1 MAETFRFS
9 GKILAARIS
18 KTAAWWFVSITVEIP
33 DEIPWNMHPPVG
45 IDVGLNRLATL
56 SDGRQY
62 ENQRP
67 LAHQL
72 KKLRRLNKALA
83 RRTQG
88 GKNWL
93 KTKDKLGRLHYEIAC
108 IRLDWLHKLTTQIA
122 RDQWDRRRGG
132 PACQRADPQSLPVA
146 LILRR
151 RSREAAGFSG
161 KQSPAP
167 GRHAAESGS
176 VFPVEPA
183 VSLLWGAQR
192 RPDSCRSHLCVSKL
206 RLWV

>member
-1 MAETFRFS
+1 MKSLGIRILLLASMS
-9 GKILAARIS
+9 G
-18 KTAAWWFVSITVEIP
+18 
-33 DEIPWNMHPPVG
+33 G
-45 IDVGLNRLATL
+45 NRLATL

-67 LAHQL
+67 LAHRL
-72 KKLRRLNKALA
+72 KKLRRLNKELA
-83 RRTQG
+83 RRRIG
-88 GKNWL
+88 GKNWRKHERQGGTRSL
-93 KTKDKLGRLHYEIAC
+93 
-108 IRLDWLHKLTTQIA
+108 
-122 RDQWDRRRGG
+122 RDRFSAAGLAAQTDHRNRHHQWDRRRGG
-132 PACQRADPQSLPVA
+132 PACQRADPQSLPVP

-167 GRHAAESGS
+167 GRNAAESGS

-192 RPDSCRSHLCVSKL
+192 RPDSCRSHHCLSEL

>member
-33 DEIPWNMHPPVG
+33 DEIPWNTHPPVG

-72 KKLRRLNKALA
+72 KKLRRLNKELA
-83 RRTQG
+83 RRRIG

-93 KTKDKLGRLHYEIAC
+93 KTKDTSGRAHYEYRFSPAGLAAQTDH
-108 IRLDWLHKLTTQIA
+108 RNRHH
-122 RDQWDRRRGG
+122 QWDRRRGG
-132 PACQRADPQSLPVA
+132 PACKRADPQSLPFP

-151 RSREAAGFSG
+151 RSR
-161 KQSPAP
+161 
-167 GRHAAESGS
+167 
-176 VFPVEPA
+176 
-183 VSLLWGAQR
+183 
-192 RPDSCRSHLCVSKL
+192 
-206 RLWV
+206 